1 MVDPECEDLSNVQ
14 DVQGQGFNV
23 QGLED
28 VEDSPLVKEVGL
40 VLFPPPPPPTTH
52 FPLVVQQSL
61 QDDQD
66 DVQHVPF
73 PYFLLL
79 EEGSHF

>member
-1 MVDPECEDLSNVQ
+1 MFDPECEDLSNVQ

-28 VEDSPLVKEVGL
+28 VEDS
-40 VLFPPPPPPTTH
+40 
-52 FPLVVQQSL
+52 SL

-66 DVQHVPF
+66 DVQHVTF